1 LTAAAEPN
9 GHGAWSADLP
19 RGTRQREASSHGR
32 KRGARPRR
40 RAAVAGQPPPPP
52 PLTALACRPPPCPVP
67 RGASYARVV
76 RRRGGRPPA
85 RPPPH
90 RLGTQPTC
98 LGGVSCAGGAGR
110 RAPPLSTPSEGR
122 CRRPLCAAASR
133 VPAPAASHDSATRL
147 SARGGATPRPPPL
160 GPPLACADAPDL
172 AVNPTGAPPPAV
184 GPGPPPTSVCPSGVR
199 VGGPPGRGAPPGRP
213 LAPAGRAASGGGWAH
228 PRRIVYL
235 RIMTQRGP
243 SSPVGHRDR
252 ASIGGFDP
260 IEPARRHPLSMGLGP
275 STEKATYGVNMREK
289 VAVAPRGSSAAGR
302 WRFFESEIRCGRNQS
317 GG

>member
-1 LTAAAEPN
+1 MHKTYYF
-9 GHGAWSADLP
+9 S
-19 RGTRQREASSHGR
+19 RGVCRETHRLSS
-32 KRGARPRR
+32 
-40 RAAVAGQPPPPP
+40 
-52 PLTALACRPPPCPVP
+52 ALAQPVLWWTLP
-67 RGASYARVV
+67 SLSPEKDKSDPYLTQRRYARVV

-98 LGGVSCAGGAGR
+98 VGGVSCAGGAGR

-260 IEPARRHPLSMGLGP
+260 IEPVRRHPLSMGLGP
-275 STEKATYGVNMREK
+275 SSEKRRMVWICVRRLPWRPAARRRRGGGVYTSR
-289 VAVAPRGSSAAGR
+289 RYDAG
-302 WRFFESEIRCGRNQS
+302 ETNQADNQADKS
-317 GG
+317 CE